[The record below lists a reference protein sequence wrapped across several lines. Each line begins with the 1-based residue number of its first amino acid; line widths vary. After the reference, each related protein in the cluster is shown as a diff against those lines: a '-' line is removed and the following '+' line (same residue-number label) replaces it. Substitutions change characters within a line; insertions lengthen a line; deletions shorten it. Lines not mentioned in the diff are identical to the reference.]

1 MKKVLTLGVS
11 LALLITVC
19 VPGTLANQTDAQP
32 TLVCEKTEHTHT
44 DACYKVSETPTCGL
58 AEGDGA
64 HSHGDGCYEEQSTL
78 TCTLAEDES
87 HTHGDGCY
95 TTQRVLVCT
104 QEESAGHTH
113 DDSCYAKELTC
124 TLEEHTHGESCYQA
138 ATTENNEETKQPE
151 PAQPVCNCTPV
162 DGVHAETC
170 PLYQVPT
177 QPEKKERTCGAV
189 AGEDGTIVHAEDC
202 PLYQVPVQPEKKE
215 CTCGAVAGEDG
226 TIIHAEDCPLYV
238 APVVP
243 EKPAHI
249 EGCADGCTVEG
260 CTCPCHQLSL
270 FERLMACETLWDL
283 YTLAEATPEE
293 ELLALTEEENAKIEA
308 KIEAL
313 EPAPLPP
320 VGEGTADVPEDEP
333 VISEIIYPT
342 VNFDNVAP
350 FGAPVEG

>member
-1 MKKVLTLGVS
+1 MKQKALALIVS
-11 LALLITVC
+11 LAMLVTIC
-19 VPGTLANQTDAQP
+19 VPGTFAVEAAGQS
-32 TLVCEKTEHTHT
+32 VCEKTEHTHT
-44 DACYKVSETPTCGL
+44 DACYTKSETPSCGL
-58 AEGDGA
+58 ELGAGA
-64 HSHGDGCYEEQSTL
+64 HTHSESCYEQRQEL
-78 TCTLAEDES
+78 TCTLAEDET
-87 HTHGDGCY
+87 HTHSEGCY
-95 TTQRVLVCT
+95 TTQSVLVCT

-124 TLEEHTHGESCYQA
+124 TLEEHTHDESCYQA

-170 PLYQVPT
+170 PLYQAPT
-177 QPEKKERTCGAV
+177 
-189 AGEDGTIVHAEDC
+189 
-202 PLYQVPVQPEKKE
+202 QPEKKE

-260 CTCPCHQLSL
+260 CTCPCHELSL
-270 FERLMACETLWDL
+270 FERLMACETLWNL

-320 VGEGTADVPEDEP
+320 VGEGTADVPADEP

>member
-1 MKKVLTLGVS
+1 MKQKALALIVS
-11 LALLITVC
+11 LAMLVTIC
-19 VPGTLANQTDAQP
+19 VPGTFAVEAAGQS
-32 TLVCEKTEHTHT
+32 VCEKTEHTHT
-44 DACYKVSETPTCGL
+44 DACYTKSETPSCGL
-58 AEGDGA
+58 ELGAGA
-64 HSHGDGCYEEQSTL
+64 HTHSESCYEQRQEL
-78 TCTLAEDES
+78 TCTLAEDET
-87 HTHGDGCY
+87 HTHSEGCY
-95 TTQRVLVCT
+95 TTQSVLVCT

-124 TLEEHTHGESCYQA
+124 TLEEHTHDESCYQA

-151 PAQPVCNCTPV
+151 SAQPVCNCTPV

-177 QPEKKERTCGAV
+177 QPEKKE
-189 AGEDGTIVHAEDC
+189 
-202 PLYQVPVQPEKKE
+202 
-215 CTCGAVAGEDG
+215 CTCGAVADEDG

-293 ELLALTEEENAKIEA
+293 EMLALTDDENAQIRA

-313 EPAPLPP
+313 KPAPLPP
-320 VGEGTADVPEDEP
+320 VGESTADVPADEP

>member
-1 MKKVLTLGVS
+1 MKQKALALIVS
-11 LALLITVC
+11 LAMLVTIC
-19 VPGTLANQTDAQP
+19 VPGTFAVEAAGQS
-32 TLVCEKTEHTHT
+32 VCEKTEHTHT
-44 DACYKVSETPTCGL
+44 DACYTKSETPSCGL
-58 AEGDGA
+58 ELGAGA
-64 HSHGDGCYEEQSTL
+64 HTHSESCYEQRQEL
-78 TCTLAEDES
+78 TCTLAEDET
-87 HTHGDGCY
+87 HTHSEGCY
-95 TTQRVLVCT
+95 TTQSVLVCT

-124 TLEEHTHGESCYQA
+124 TLEEHTHDESCYQA

-170 PLYQVPT
+170 PLYQAPT
-177 QPEKKERTCGAV
+177 
-189 AGEDGTIVHAEDC
+189 
-202 PLYQVPVQPEKKE
+202 QPEKKE

-260 CTCPCHQLSL
+260 CTCPCHELSL

-293 ELLALTEEENAKIEA
+293 ELLALTEEENAKIET

-320 VGEGTADVPEDEP
+320 VGEGTADVPADEP

>member
-1 MKKVLTLGVS
+1 MFLVL
-11 LALLITVC
+11 LLWKLLDRACAKRQSI
-19 VPGTLANQTDAQP
+19 P
-32 TLVCEKTEHTHT
+32 TPK
-44 DACYKVSETPTCGL
+44 SETPSCGL
-58 AEGDGA
+58 ELGAGA
-64 HSHGDGCYEEQSTL
+64 HTHSESCYEQRQEL
-78 TCTLAEDES
+78 TCTLAEDET
-87 HTHGDGCY
+87 HTHSEGCY
-95 TTQRVLVCT
+95 TTQSVLVCT

-124 TLEEHTHGESCYQA
+124 TLEEHTHDESCYQA

-170 PLYQVPT
+170 PLYQAPT
-177 QPEKKERTCGAV
+177 
-189 AGEDGTIVHAEDC
+189 
-202 PLYQVPVQPEKKE
+202 QPEKKE

-260 CTCPCHQLSL
+260 CTCPCHELSL

-313 EPAPLPP
+313 EPAPLPMFP
-320 VGEGTADVPEDEP
+320 QT
-333 VISEIIYPT
+333 SR
-342 VNFDNVAP
+342 
-350 FGAPVEG
+350 

>member
-1 MKKVLTLGVS
+1 MKQKALALIVS
-11 LALLITVC
+11 LAMLVTIC
-19 VPGTLANQTDAQP
+19 VPGTFAVEAAGQS
-32 TLVCEKTEHTHT
+32 VCEKTEHTHT
-44 DACYKVSETPTCGL
+44 DACYTKSETPSCGL
-58 AEGDGA
+58 ELGAGA
-64 HSHGDGCYEEQSTL
+64 HTHSESCYEQRQEL
-78 TCTLAEDES
+78 TCTLAEDET
-87 HTHGDGCY
+87 HTHSEGCY
-95 TTQRVLVCT
+95 TTQSVLVCT

-124 TLEEHTHGESCYQA
+124 TLEEHTHDESCYQA

-170 PLYQVPT
+170 PLYQAPT
-177 QPEKKERTCGAV
+177 
-189 AGEDGTIVHAEDC
+189 
-202 PLYQVPVQPEKKE
+202 QPEKKE

-260 CTCPCHQLSL
+260 CTCPCH
-270 FERLMACETLWDL
+270 ETLWDL

-320 VGEGTADVPEDEP
+320 VGEGTADVPADEP

>member
-1 MKKVLTLGVS
+1 MKQKALALIVS
-11 LALLITVC
+11 LAMLVTIC
-19 VPGTLANQTDAQP
+19 VPGTFAVEAAGQS
-32 TLVCEKTEHTHT
+32 VCEKTEHTHT
-44 DACYKVSETPTCGL
+44 DARYTKSETPSCGL
-58 AEGDGA
+58 ELGAGA
-64 HSHGDGCYEEQSTL
+64 HTHSESCYEQRQEL
-78 TCTLAEDES
+78 TCTLAEDET
-87 HTHGDGCY
+87 HTHSEGCY
-95 TTQRVLVCT
+95 TTQSVLVCT

-124 TLEEHTHGESCYQA
+124 TLEEHTHDESCYQA

-170 PLYQVPT
+170 PLYQAPT
-177 QPEKKERTCGAV
+177 
-189 AGEDGTIVHAEDC
+189 
-202 PLYQVPVQPEKKE
+202 QPEKKE

-260 CTCPCHQLSL
+260 CTCPCHELSL

-320 VGEGTADVPEDEP
+320 VGEGTADVPADEP

>member
-1 MKKVLTLGVS
+1 MKQKALALIVS
-11 LALLITVC
+11 LAMLVTIC
-19 VPGTLANQTDAQP
+19 VPGTFAVEAAGQS
-32 TLVCEKTEHTHT
+32 VCEKTEHTHT
-44 DACYKVSETPTCGL
+44 DACYTKSETPSCGL
-58 AEGDGA
+58 ELGAGA
-64 HSHGDGCYEEQSTL
+64 HTHSESCYEQRQEL
-78 TCTLAEDES
+78 TCTLAEDET
-87 HTHGDGCY
+87 HTHSEGCY
-95 TTQRVLVCT
+95 TTQSVLVCT

-124 TLEEHTHGESCYQA
+124 TLEEHTHDESCYQA

-170 PLYQVPT
+170 PLYQAPT
-177 QPEKKERTCGAV
+177 
-189 AGEDGTIVHAEDC
+189 
-202 PLYQVPVQPEKKE
+202 QPEKKE

-260 CTCPCHQLSL
+260 CTCPCHELSL

-320 VGEGTADVPEDEP
+320 VGEGTADVPADEP

>member
-1 MKKVLTLGVS
+1 MKQKALALIVS
-11 LALLITVC
+11 LAMLVTIC
-19 VPGTLANQTDAQP
+19 VPGTFAVEAAGQS
-32 TLVCEKTEHTHT
+32 VCEKTEHTHT
-44 DACYKVSETPTCGL
+44 DACYTKSETPSCGL
-58 AEGDGA
+58 ELGAGA
-64 HSHGDGCYEEQSTL
+64 HTHSESCYEQRQEL
-78 TCTLAEDES
+78 TCTLAEDET
-87 HTHGDGCY
+87 HTHSEGCY
-95 TTQRVLVCT
+95 TTQSVLVCT

-124 TLEEHTHGESCYQA
+124 TLEEHTHDESCYQA
-138 ATTENNEETKQPE
+138 ATTENNEETK
-151 PAQPVCNCTPV
+151 
-162 DGVHAETC
+162 
-170 PLYQVPT
+170 
-177 QPEKKERTCGAV
+177 
-189 AGEDGTIVHAEDC
+189 
-202 PLYQVPVQPEKKE
+202 QPEKKE

-249 EGCADGCTVEG
+249 EGCVDGCTVEG
-260 CTCPCHQLSL
+260 CTCPCHELSL

-293 ELLALTEEENAKIEA
+293 EMLALTDDENAQIRA

-320 VGEGTADVPEDEP
+320 VGESTADVPADEP
-333 VISEIIYPT
+333 VISEIIYST

>member
-1 MKKVLTLGVS
+1 MKQKALALIVS
-11 LALLITVC
+11 LAMLVTIC
-19 VPGTLANQTDAQP
+19 VPGTFAVEAAGQS
-32 TLVCEKTEHTHT
+32 VCEKTEHTHT
-44 DACYKVSETPTCGL
+44 DACYTKSETPSCGL
-58 AEGDGA
+58 ELGAGA
-64 HSHGDGCYEEQSTL
+64 HTHSESCYEQRQEL
-78 TCTLAEDES
+78 TCTLVEDET
-87 HTHGDGCY
+87 HTHSEGCY
-95 TTQRVLVCT
+95 TTQSVLVCT

-113 DDSCYAKELTC
+113 DDSCY
-124 TLEEHTHGESCYQA
+124 QA

-151 PAQPVCNCTPV
+151 SAQPVCNCTPV

-177 QPEKKERTCGAV
+177 QPEKKECTCGAV

-249 EGCADGCTVEG
+249 EGCVDGCTVEG
-260 CTCPCHQLSL
+260 CTCPCHELSL

-320 VGEGTADVPEDEP
+320 VGEGTADVPADEP

>member
-1 MKKVLTLGVS
+1 MKQKALALIVS
-11 LALLITVC
+11 LAMLVTIC
-19 VPGTLANQTDAQP
+19 VPGTFAVEAAGQS
-32 TLVCEKTEHTHT
+32 VCEKTEHTH
-44 DACYKVSETPTCGL
+44 SE
-58 AEGDGA
+58 
-64 HSHGDGCYEEQSTL
+64 
-78 TCTLAEDES
+78 
-87 HTHGDGCY
+87 GCY
-95 TTQRVLVCT
+95 TTQSVLVCT

-124 TLEEHTHGESCYQA
+124 TLEEHTHDESCYQA

-151 PAQPVCNCTPV
+151 SAQPVCNCTPV

-177 QPEKKERTCGAV
+177 QPEKKECTCGAV

-249 EGCADGCTVEG
+249 EGCVDGCTVEG
-260 CTCPCHQLSL
+260 CTCPCHELSL

-320 VGEGTADVPEDEP
+320 VGEGTADVPADEP

>member
-177 QPEKKERTCGAV
+177 QPEKKECTCGAV
-189 AGEDGTIVHAEDC
+189 AGEDGTIVHAEDY

>member
-1 MKKVLTLGVS
+1 MKQKALALIVS
-11 LALLITVC
+11 LAMLVTIC
-19 VPGTLANQTDAQP
+19 VPGTFAVEAAGQS
-32 TLVCEKTEHTHT
+32 VCEKTEHTHT
-44 DACYKVSETPTCGL
+44 DACYTKSETPSCGL
-58 AEGDGA
+58 ELGAGA
-64 HSHGDGCYEEQSTL
+64 HTHSESCYEQRQEL
-78 TCTLAEDES
+78 ICTLAEDET
-87 HTHGDGCY
+87 HTHSEGCY
-95 TTQRVLVCT
+95 TTQSVLVCT

-124 TLEEHTHGESCYQA
+124 TLEEHTHDESCYQA

-170 PLYQVPT
+170 PLYQAPT
-177 QPEKKERTCGAV
+177 
-189 AGEDGTIVHAEDC
+189 
-202 PLYQVPVQPEKKE
+202 QPEKKE

-260 CTCPCHQLSL
+260 CTCPCHELSL

-320 VGEGTADVPEDEP
+320 VGEGTADVPADEP

>member
-1 MKKVLTLGVS
+1 MPS
-11 LALLITVC
+11 
-19 VPGTLANQTDAQP
+19 VPGT
-32 TLVCEKTEHTHT
+32 
-44 DACYKVSETPTCGL
+44 
-58 AEGDGA
+58 
-64 HSHGDGCYEEQSTL
+64 
-78 TCTLAEDES
+78 
-87 HTHGDGCY
+87 
-95 TTQRVLVCT
+95 
-104 QEESAGHTH
+104 
-113 DDSCYAKELTC
+113 
-124 TLEEHTHGESCYQA
+124 
-138 ATTENNEETKQPE
+138 
-151 PAQPVCNCTPV
+151 
-162 DGVHAETC
+162 
-170 PLYQVPT
+170 
-177 QPEKKERTCGAV
+177 RT
-189 AGEDGTIVHAEDC
+189 AGE
-202 PLYQVPVQPEKKE
+202 KE

-249 EGCADGCTVEG
+249 EGCVDGCTVEG
-260 CTCPCHQLSL
+260 CTCPCHELSL

-293 ELLALTEEENAKIEA
+293 EMLALTDDENAQIRA

-320 VGEGTADVPEDEP
+320 VGESTADVPADEP

>member
-1 MKKVLTLGVS
+1 MKQKALALIVS
-11 LALLITVC
+11 LAMLVTIC
-19 VPGTLANQTDAQP
+19 APGTFAVEAAGQS
-32 TLVCEKTEHTHT
+32 VCEKTEHTHT
-44 DACYKVSETPTCGL
+44 DACYTKSETPSCGL
-58 AEGDGA
+58 ELGAGA
-64 HSHGDGCYEEQSTL
+64 HTHSESCYEQRQEL
-78 TCTLAEDES
+78 TCTLAEDET
-87 HTHGDGCY
+87 HTHSEGCY
-95 TTQRVLVCT
+95 TTQSVLVCT

-124 TLEEHTHGESCYQA
+124 TLEEHTHDESCYQA

-170 PLYQVPT
+170 PLYQAPT
-177 QPEKKERTCGAV
+177 
-189 AGEDGTIVHAEDC
+189 
-202 PLYQVPVQPEKKE
+202 QPEKKE

-260 CTCPCHQLSL
+260 CTCPCHELSL

-320 VGEGTADVPEDEP
+320 VGEGTADVPADEP

>member
-1 MKKVLTLGVS
+1 MKQKALALIVS
-11 LALLITVC
+11 LAMLVTIC
-19 VPGTLANQTDAQP
+19 VPGTFAVEAAGQS
-32 TLVCEKTEHTHT
+32 VCEKTEHTHT
-44 DACYKVSETPTCGL
+44 DACYTKSETPSCGL
-58 AEGDGA
+58 
-64 HSHGDGCYEEQSTL
+64 HSESCYEQRQEL
-78 TCTLAEDES
+78 TCTLAEDET
-87 HTHGDGCY
+87 HTHSEGCY
-95 TTQRVLVCT
+95 TTQSVLVCT

-124 TLEEHTHGESCYQA
+124 TLEEHTHDESCYQA

-170 PLYQVPT
+170 PLYQAPT
-177 QPEKKERTCGAV
+177 
-189 AGEDGTIVHAEDC
+189 
-202 PLYQVPVQPEKKE
+202 QPEKKE

-260 CTCPCHQLSL
+260 CTCPCHELSL

-320 VGEGTADVPEDEP
+320 VGEGTADVPADEP

>member
-1 MKKVLTLGVS
+1 MKQKALALIVS
-11 LALLITVC
+11 LAMLVTIC
-19 VPGTLANQTDAQP
+19 VPGTFAVEAAGQS
-32 TLVCEKTEHTHT
+32 VCEKTEHTHT
-44 DACYKVSETPTCGL
+44 DACYTKSETPSCGL
-58 AEGDGA
+58 ELGAGA
-64 HSHGDGCYEEQSTL
+64 HTHSESCYEQRQEL
-78 TCTLAEDES
+78 TCTLAEDET
-87 HTHGDGCY
+87 HTHSEGCY
-95 TTQRVLVCT
+95 TTQSVLVCT

-124 TLEEHTHGESCYQA
+124 TLEEHTHDESCYQA

-151 PAQPVCNCTPV
+151 SAQPVCNCTPV

-177 QPEKKERTCGAV
+177 
-189 AGEDGTIVHAEDC
+189 
-202 PLYQVPVQPEKKE
+202 QPEKKE

-249 EGCADGCTVEG
+249 EGCVDGCTVEG
-260 CTCPCHQLSL
+260 CTCPCHELNL

-293 ELLALTEEENAKIEA
+293 EMLALTDDENAQIRA

-320 VGEGTADVPEDEP
+320 VGESTADVPADEP

>member
-95 TTQRVLVCT
+95 TTQSVLVCT

-124 TLEEHTHGESCYQA
+124 TLEEHTHDESCYQA

-151 PAQPVCNCTPV
+151 PAQPVCNCTPI

-177 QPEKKERTCGAV
+177 QPEKKECTCGAV
-189 AGEDGTIVHAEDC
+189 AGEDGTIVHAE
-202 PLYQVPVQPEKKE
+202 
-215 CTCGAVAGEDG
+215 
-226 TIIHAEDCPLYV
+226 
-238 APVVP
+238 
-243 EKPAHI
+243 
-249 EGCADGCTVEG
+249 
-260 CTCPCHQLSL
+260 TCPCHELSL

-293 ELLALTEEENAKIEA
+293 ELLALTDDENAQIRA

-320 VGEGTADVPEDEP
+320 VGESTADVPADEP

>member
-1 MKKVLTLGVS
+1 MKQKALALIVS
-11 LALLITVC
+11 LAMLVTIC
-19 VPGTLANQTDAQP
+19 VPGTFAVEAAGQS
-32 TLVCEKTEHTHT
+32 VCEKTEHTHT
-44 DACYKVSETPTCGL
+44 DACYTKSETPSCGL
-58 AEGDGA
+58 ELGAGA
-64 HSHGDGCYEEQSTL
+64 HTHSESCYEQRQEL
-78 TCTLAEDES
+78 TCTLAEDET
-87 HTHGDGCY
+87 HTHSEGCY
-95 TTQRVLVCT
+95 TTQSVLVCT

-124 TLEEHTHGESCYQA
+124 TLEEHTHDESCYQA

-170 PLYQVPT
+170 PLYQAPT
-177 QPEKKERTCGAV
+177 
-189 AGEDGTIVHAEDC
+189 
-202 PLYQVPVQPEKKE
+202 QPEKKE

-238 APVVP
+238 VPVVP

-260 CTCPCHQLSL
+260 CTCPCHELSL

-320 VGEGTADVPEDEP
+320 VGEGTADVPADEP

>member
-1 MKKVLTLGVS
+1 MKQKALALIVS
-11 LALLITVC
+11 LAMLVTIC
-19 VPGTLANQTDAQP
+19 VPGTFAVEAAGQS
-32 TLVCEKTEHTHT
+32 VCEKTEHTH
-44 DACYKVSETPTCGL
+44 D
-58 AEGDGA
+58 
-64 HSHGDGCYEEQSTL
+64 
-78 TCTLAEDES
+78 
-87 HTHGDGCY
+87 
-95 TTQRVLVCT
+95 
-104 QEESAGHTH
+104 
-113 DDSCYAKELTC
+113 
-124 TLEEHTHGESCYQA
+124 ESCYQA

-151 PAQPVCNCTPV
+151 SAQPVCNCTPV

-177 QPEKKERTCGAV
+177 QPEKKE
-189 AGEDGTIVHAEDC
+189 
-202 PLYQVPVQPEKKE
+202 
-215 CTCGAVAGEDG
+215 CTCGAVADEDG

-249 EGCADGCTVEG
+249 EGCVDGCTVEG
-260 CTCPCHQLSL
+260 CTCPCHELSL

-320 VGEGTADVPEDEP
+320 VGEGTADVPADEP

>member
-1 MKKVLTLGVS
+1 MKQKALALIVS
-11 LALLITVC
+11 LAMLVTIC
-19 VPGTLANQTDAQP
+19 VPGTFAVEAAGQS
-32 TLVCEKTEHTHT
+32 VCEKTEHTHT
-44 DACYKVSETPTCGL
+44 DACYTKSETPSCGL
-58 AEGDGA
+58 ELGA
-64 HSHGDGCYEEQSTL
+64 G
-78 TCTLAEDES
+78 A
-87 HTHGDGCY
+87 
-95 TTQRVLVCT
+95 
-104 QEESAGHTH
+104 HTH

-124 TLEEHTHGESCYQA
+124 TLEEHTHDERCYQA
-138 ATTENNEETKQPE
+138 ATTENNEETK
-151 PAQPVCNCTPV
+151 
-162 DGVHAETC
+162 
-170 PLYQVPT
+170 
-177 QPEKKERTCGAV
+177 
-189 AGEDGTIVHAEDC
+189 
-202 PLYQVPVQPEKKE
+202 QPEKKE

-249 EGCADGCTVEG
+249 EGCVDGCTVEG
-260 CTCPCHQLSL
+260 CTCPCHELSL

-320 VGEGTADVPEDEP
+320 VGEGTADVPADEP

>member
-1 MKKVLTLGVS
+1 MKQKALALVVS
-11 LALLITVC
+11 LAMLVTIC
-19 VPGTLANQTDAQP
+19 VPGTFAVEAAGQS
-32 TLVCEKTEHTHT
+32 VCEKTEHTHT
-44 DACYKVSETPTCGL
+44 DACYTKSETPSCGL
-58 AEGDGA
+58 ELGAGA
-64 HSHGDGCYEEQSTL
+64 HTHSESCYEQRQEL
-78 TCTLAEDES
+78 TCTLAEDET
-87 HTHGDGCY
+87 HTHSEGCY
-95 TTQRVLVCT
+95 TTQSVLVCT

-124 TLEEHTHGESCYQA
+124 TLEEHTHDESCYQA

-170 PLYQVPT
+170 PLYQAPT
-177 QPEKKERTCGAV
+177 
-189 AGEDGTIVHAEDC
+189 
-202 PLYQVPVQPEKKE
+202 QPEKKE

-260 CTCPCHQLSL
+260 CTCPCHELSL

-320 VGEGTADVPEDEP
+320 VGEGTADVPADEP

>member
-1 MKKVLTLGVS
+1 MKQKALALIVS
-11 LALLITVC
+11 LAMLVTIC
-19 VPGTLANQTDAQP
+19 VPGTFAVEAAGQS
-32 TLVCEKTEHTHT
+32 VCEKTEHTHT
-44 DACYKVSETPTCGL
+44 DACYTKSETPSCGL
-58 AEGDGA
+58 ELGAGA
-64 HSHGDGCYEEQSTL
+64 HTHSESCYEQRQEL
-78 TCTLAEDES
+78 TCTLAEDET
-87 HTHGDGCY
+87 HTHSEGCY
-95 TTQRVLVCT
+95 TTQSVLVCT

-124 TLEEHTHGESCYQA
+124 ALKEHTHSEDCYQ
-138 ATTENNEETKQPE
+138 TPTE
-151 PAQPVCNCTPV
+151 PAPEEPQCNCTPV
-162 DGVHAETC
+162 DGIHAETC
-170 PLYQVPT
+170 PLYQ
-177 QPEKKERTCGAV
+177 AS
-189 AGEDGTIVHAEDC
+189 A
-202 PLYQVPVQPEKKE
+202 QPEKKE
-215 CTCGAVAGEDG
+215 CTCGAVADEDG

-249 EGCADGCTVEG
+249 EGCVDGCTVEG
-260 CTCPCHQLSL
+260 CTCPCHELSL

-320 VGEGTADVPEDEP
+320 VGEGTADVPADEP

>member
-1 MKKVLTLGVS
+1 MKQKALALIVS
-11 LALLITVC
+11 LAMLVTIC
-19 VPGTLANQTDAQP
+19 VPGTFAVEAAGQS
-32 TLVCEKTEHTHT
+32 VCEKTEHTHT
-44 DACYKVSETPTCGL
+44 DACYTKSETPSCGL
-58 AEGDGA
+58 ELGAGA
-64 HSHGDGCYEEQSTL
+64 HTHSESCYEQRQEL
-78 TCTLAEDES
+78 TCTLAEDET
-87 HTHGDGCY
+87 HTHSEGCY
-95 TTQRVLVCT
+95 TTQSVLVCT

-124 TLEEHTHGESCYQA
+124 TLEEHTHDESCYQA

-151 PAQPVCNCTPV
+151 SAQPVCNCTPV

-177 QPEKKERTCGAV
+177 
-189 AGEDGTIVHAEDC
+189 
-202 PLYQVPVQPEKKE
+202 QPEKKE

-249 EGCADGCTVEG
+249 EGCVDGCTVEG
-260 CTCPCHQLSL
+260 CTCPCHELSL

-293 ELLALTEEENAKIEA
+293 EMLALTDDENAQIRA

-320 VGEGTADVPEDEP
+320 VGESTADVPADEP

>member
-1 MKKVLTLGVS
+1 MKQKALALIVS
-11 LALLITVC
+11 LAMLVTIC
-19 VPGTLANQTDAQP
+19 VPGTFAVEAAGQS
-32 TLVCEKTEHTHT
+32 VCEKTEHTHT
-44 DACYKVSETPTCGL
+44 DACYTKSETPSCGL
-58 AEGDGA
+58 ELGAGA
-64 HSHGDGCYEEQSTL
+64 HTHSESCYEQRQEL
-78 TCTLAEDES
+78 TCTLVEDET
-87 HTHGDGCY
+87 HTHSEGCY
-95 TTQRVLVCT
+95 TTQSVLVCT

-124 TLEEHTHGESCYQA
+124 TLEEHTHDESCYQA

-151 PAQPVCNCTPV
+151 SAQPVCNCTPV

-177 QPEKKERTCGAV
+177 QPEKKECTYGAV

-249 EGCADGCTVEG
+249 EGCVDGCTVEG
-260 CTCPCHQLSL
+260 CTCPCHELSL

-320 VGEGTADVPEDEP
+320 VGEGTADVPADEP

>member
-1 MKKVLTLGVS
+1 MKQKALALIVS
-11 LALLITVC
+11 LAMLVTIC
-19 VPGTLANQTDAQP
+19 VPGTFAVEAAGQS
-32 TLVCEKTEHTHT
+32 VCEKTEHTHT
-44 DACYKVSETPTCGL
+44 DACYTKSETPSCGL
-58 AEGDGA
+58 ELGAGA
-64 HSHGDGCYEEQSTL
+64 HTHSESCYEQRQEL
-78 TCTLAEDES
+78 TCTLAEDET
-87 HTHGDGCY
+87 HTHSEGCY
-95 TTQRVLVCT
+95 TTQSVLVCT

-124 TLEEHTHGESCYQA
+124 TLEEHTHDESCYQA

-170 PLYQVPT
+170 PLYQAPT
-177 QPEKKERTCGAV
+177 
-189 AGEDGTIVHAEDC
+189 
-202 PLYQVPVQPEKKE
+202 QPEKKE

-260 CTCPCHQLSL
+260 CTCPCHELSL

-313 EPAPLPP
+313 EPAPLPS
-320 VGEGTADVPEDEP
+320 VGEGTADVPADEP

>member
-1 MKKVLTLGVS
+1 MKQKALALIVS
-11 LALLITVC
+11 LAMLVTIC
-19 VPGTLANQTDAQP
+19 VPGTFAVEAAGQS
-32 TLVCEKTEHTHT
+32 VCEKTEHTHT
-44 DACYKVSETPTCGL
+44 DACYTKSETPSCGL
-58 AEGDGA
+58 ELGAGA
-64 HSHGDGCYEEQSTL
+64 HTHSESCYEQRQEL
-78 TCTLAEDES
+78 TCTLAEDET
-87 HTHGDGCY
+87 HTHSEGCY
-95 TTQRVLVCT
+95 TTQSVLVCT

-124 TLEEHTHGESCYQA
+124 ALKEHTHSEDCYQ
-138 ATTENNEETKQPE
+138 TPTE
-151 PAQPVCNCTPV
+151 PAPEEPQCNCTPV
-162 DGVHAETC
+162 DGIHAETC
-170 PLYQVPT
+170 PLYQ
-177 QPEKKERTCGAV
+177 AS
-189 AGEDGTIVHAEDC
+189 A
-202 PLYQVPVQPEKKE
+202 QPEKKE
-215 CTCGAVAGEDG
+215 CTCGAVADEDG

-249 EGCADGCTVEG
+249 EGCVDGCTVEG
-260 CTCPCHQLSL
+260 CTCPCHELSL
-270 FERLMACETLWDL
+270 FERLMACESLWDL

-320 VGEGTADVPEDEP
+320 VGEGTADVPADEP